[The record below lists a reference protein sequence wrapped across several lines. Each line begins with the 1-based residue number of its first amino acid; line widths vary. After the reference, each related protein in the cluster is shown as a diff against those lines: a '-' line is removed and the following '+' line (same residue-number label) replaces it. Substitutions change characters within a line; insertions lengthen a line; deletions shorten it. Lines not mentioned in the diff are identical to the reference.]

1 MASDA
6 ARSESEF
13 NIIRNKLYESMKYSG
28 PAAAAAADNKTGCAK
43 SPVICC

>member
-28 PAAAAAADNKTGCAK
+28 PAAAAAAAAADNKTGCAK
-43 SPVICC
+43 K

>member
-13 NIIRNKLYESMKYSG
+13 NIIRNKLYESMKYNG
-28 PAAAAAADNKTGCAK
+28 PAAAAAAAADNKTGCAK
-43 SPVICC
+43 K